1 MAIWDRFS
9 SSGGKLPP
17 DEQRL
22 KELLDEEFA
31 ASRALKRLF
40 VHEHLIRQKKKKLEQ
55 LKDRRAP
62 KSAKFDEI
70 AAIITTETNIIR
82 QIKGIVS
89 GKISLGHDVE
99 GVIKAFSI
107 SNHRLIEAAK
117 KDRERLRAMIRDV
130 IDREAIELYRDVF
143 RISLQAERI
152 GSREFQDQERD
163 LEIENVEEKILE
175 HLLINLDKQ
184 NSAVGEMKKYL
195 VTNKYDPVSKYNSGG
210 RNLFDMLTK
219 LIEEEERFFQLLVTD
234 GLVVMELETS
244 IMRFSKLAASAVAAK
259 KVRLKA
265 LVKLSA
271 RGSALA
277 GIIIGVLYSIGP
289 TEPGKSRVDITKE
302 IEGRRGRIEVQIEQM
317 PAATK
322 KELERQARNI
332 AEKETL
338 GSPWCIRYFWDDKE
352 TIAFIDA
359 EVEVW
364 TEQIYR
370 DMRKEWEDLKYKYE
384 TENKTTIE
392 VKLNEKEVKD
402 AIRQTL
408 QMMKPQILRSVKPKN
423 LSELIAITGGSPRIT
438 GEVEQRFRKYVVDRA
453 EPIIDNLKNEI
464 RKRVKILLI
473 PEILRRFDPELRE
486 VKGGTIYNPKYLNY
500 LILFMVLAVSL
511 EIILNLPL
519 VRLILRPRFL
529 FGAIRASLKLGNTF
543 TTGFL
548 RDIYEILT
556 GKKCPV

>member
-244 IMRFSKLAASAVAAK
+244 IMRFSKLA
-259 KVRLKA
+259 
-265 LVKLSA
+265 
-271 RGSALA
+271 
-277 GIIIGVLYSIGP
+277 P
-289 TEPGKSRVDITKE
+289 PSR
-302 IEGRRGRIEVQIEQM
+302 RR
-317 PAATK
+317 K
-322 KELERQARNI
+322 
-332 AEKETL
+332 
-338 GSPWCIRYFWDDKE
+338 
-352 TIAFIDA
+352 
-359 EVEVW
+359 
-364 TEQIYR
+364 
-370 DMRKEWEDLKYKYE
+370 
-384 TENKTTIE
+384 
-392 VKLNEKEVKD
+392 
-402 AIRQTL
+402 
-408 QMMKPQILRSVKPKN
+408 
-423 LSELIAITGGSPRIT
+423 
-438 GEVEQRFRKYVVDRA
+438 
-453 EPIIDNLKNEI
+453 
-464 RKRVKILLI
+464 
-473 PEILRRFDPELRE
+473 
-486 VKGGTIYNPKYLNY
+486 
-500 LILFMVLAVSL
+500 
-511 EIILNLPL
+511 
-519 VRLILRPRFL
+519 
-529 FGAIRASLKLGNTF
+529 
-543 TTGFL
+543 
-548 RDIYEILT
+548 
-556 GKKCPV
+556 